1 MGTEKSQ
8 NVPKLRFDGFV
19 GAWEQRKLGNI
30 ISTYPFKDYIASVE
44 DSGEYDVIQQGD
56 IPIVGKS
63 NKEPFLKYQEVV
75 LFGDHTLSLY
85 RPSSSF
91 LISTDGIKILGN
103 HYQLP
108 QKFFYYML
116 ERYKPMSEGY
126 KRHFTI
132 LVNKDAS
139 YPKGREEQ
147 SKIGSLVD
155 KLDSLITLHQRKLSK
170 LRDLKKALLVKM
182 FPADG
187 ENVPA
192 VRFKEFTDDWAQ
204 RKLPDLVE
212 FFSGLT
218 YTPNDVQETGTLV
231 LRSSNVFDGEIVDA
245 DNVYVDSK
253 IVNVE
258 NVKVGDVV
266 VVVRNGSRSLIGKH
280 AQIKKDM
287 PDTVIGAFMTGI
299 RSQQSQFI
307 NALLNTDQFDKNI
320 AANMGA
326 TINQITGYM
335 FSNMKFKVPAPVE
348 QKKIGKCF
356 ERLDGLISL
365 HQRKLSKLKDIKK
378 ALLNNMFPGG
388 DI

>member
-1 MGTEKSQ
+1 MKKQKPSILSYFNFRT
-8 NVPKLRFDGFV
+8 ND
-19 GAWEQRKLGNI
+19 WEQRKLGNI

-155 KLDSLITLHQRKLSK
+155 KLDSLITLHQRKLK
-170 LRDLKKALLVKM
+170 
-182 FPADG
+182 FP
-187 ENVPA
+187 NLS
-192 VRFKEFTDDWAQ
+192 RC
-204 RKLPDLVE
+204 
-212 FFSGLT
+212 SMGL
-218 YTPNDVQETGTLV
+218 Y
-231 LRSSNVFDGEIVDA
+231 A
-245 DNVYVDSK
+245 
-253 IVNVE
+253 
-258 NVKVGDVV
+258 
-266 VVVRNGSRSLIGKH
+266 
-280 AQIKKDM
+280 
-287 PDTVIGAFMTGI
+287 
-299 RSQQSQFI
+299 
-307 NALLNTDQFDKNI
+307 
-320 AANMGA
+320 
-326 TINQITGYM
+326 
-335 FSNMKFKVPAPVE
+335 
-348 QKKIGKCF
+348 
-356 ERLDGLISL
+356 
-365 HQRKLSKLKDIKK
+365 
-378 ALLNNMFPGG
+378 
-388 DI
+388 